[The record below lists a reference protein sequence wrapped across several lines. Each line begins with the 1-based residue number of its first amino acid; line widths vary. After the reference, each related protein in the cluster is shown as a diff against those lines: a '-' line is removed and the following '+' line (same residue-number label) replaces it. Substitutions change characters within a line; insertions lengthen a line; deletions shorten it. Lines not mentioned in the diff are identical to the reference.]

1 MINKAQAELC
11 NKTLCSLTKAS
22 FVKKIIFIS
31 EGGMKV
37 ICKGI
42 LQGQEKKKARST
54 KGERDKTH
62 HCLRIKMNIKVFI
75 FFFLISLTSENRM
88 MYIIL

>member
-22 FVKKIIFIS
+22 FAQKIIFIS

-42 LQGQEKKKARST
+42 LQGQEEKKKS
-54 KGERDKTH
+54 KKLILGFVVVQKT
-62 HCLRIKMNIKVFI
+62 
-75 FFFLISLTSENRM
+75 T
-88 MYIIL
+88 

>member
-22 FVKKIIFIS
+22 FAKKIIFIS
-31 EGGMKV
+31 KEGMKV

-42 LQGQEKKKARST
+42 LQGQERKKKQ
-54 KGERDKTH
+54 EVD
-62 HCLRIKMNIKVFI
+62 LRICGCTEDNLV
-75 FFFLISLTSENRM
+75 
-88 MYIIL
+88 